1 MSLYLFLCHLAIIS
15 RFIWYRTTQSHPP
28 IPSLRSTCTPL
39 LSLPLYSSLLI
50 PPLAPPPHSSLKS
63 PSFHCSSISV
73 LDPSSTGPRRLTS
86 PLNSLRLYFLFIP
99 SIPLSHQS
107 SSPHPQCK
115 LRITS
120 CLRAT
125 PLSFCL
131 VIRTRDL
138 CVYWVHL
145 RDRNSIF
152 MFRGFYNES
161 NVRLL

>member
-28 IPSLRSTCTPL
+28 IQSLRSTCTPL

-86 PLNSLRLYFLFIP
+86 PLNSLLSPPLLPLYSVYPSLSSVLFP
-99 SIPLSHQS
+99 TYTVQA
-107 SSPHPQCK
+107 K
-115 LRITS
+115 
-120 CLRAT
+120 
-125 PLSFCL
+125 
-131 VIRTRDL
+131 
-138 CVYWVHL
+138 
-145 RDRNSIF
+145 NNF
-152 MFRGFYNES
+152 MFKGNSAVFLSGYS
-161 NVRLL
+161 YAWFMRLLGTPARSKFYLYVQGFL